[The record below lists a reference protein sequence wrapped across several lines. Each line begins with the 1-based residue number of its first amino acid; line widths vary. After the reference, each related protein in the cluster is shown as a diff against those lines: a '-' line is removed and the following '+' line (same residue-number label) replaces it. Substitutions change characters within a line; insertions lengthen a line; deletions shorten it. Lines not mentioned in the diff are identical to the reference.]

1 MDLQGSLSEF
11 TVDDILQFL
20 GSSAKTGLLRIT
32 RQPHTIAQIGS
43 VFFVD
48 GRMVHA
54 ELDQL
59 EGEEVLYNM
68 MLWTEGRF
76 VFDPDV
82 TSESRSIRQPN
93 ANVLIEGAR
102 RKDEWV
108 YMARDI
114 PDLDHVPEFTLPQD
128 QDTGQ
133 QITLNTSEWVV
144 LSKID
149 GKRSLREVARQSGLS
164 EFNTCRLLFSLIRN
178 HLIKLTP
185 PTDS

>member
-11 TVDDILQFL
+11 TVDDILQFI

-32 RQPHTIAQIGS
+32 RQPHTVAQIGS

-54 ELDQL
+54 ELEHL
-59 EGEEVLYNM
+59 EGEEVLYSM

-82 TSESRSIRQPN
+82 TTESRTVRQSN

-102 RKDEWV
+102 RKDEWD
-108 YMARDI
+108 YMSHEI
-114 PDLDHVPEFTLPQD
+114 PDLDHVPEFTLPEN

-149 GKRSLREVARQSGLS
+149 GSKSLRDVARQSGLS
-164 EFNTCRLLFSLIRN
+164 EFNTCRLLFSLIQN
-178 HLIKLTP
+178 HLIKLKP
-185 PTDS
+185 PTEA

>member
-11 TVDDILQFL
+11 SVPDILQFL
-20 GSSAKTGLLRIT
+20 GSSGKTGLLRVT
-32 RQPHTIAQIGS
+32 RLPHTAAQIGS
-43 VFFVD
+43 VFFED

-54 ELDQL
+54 ELAHL
-59 EGEEVLYNM
+59 EGEEVLYGM
-68 MLWTEGRF
+68 MLWDDGRF

-82 TSESRSIRQPN
+82 TNDARTLHQSN

-102 RKDEWV
+102 RKDEWE
-108 YMARDI
+108 YMAKQI
-114 PDLDHVPEFTLPQD
+114 PDLNLVPEFTLPDD

-149 GKRSLREVARQSGLS
+149 GKRSIREVARDSGLS
-164 EFNTCRLLFSLIRN
+164 EFHTCRLLFSLLSN
-178 HLIKLTP
+178 HLIKLSSP
-185 PTDS
+185 S